1 MLNTSSTTW
10 TIEDGVLIQPQ
21 EESNTNIA
29 DTRVSYDMLNAP
41 DYFDDMLDT
50 AFEVNDTAFYLHFDD
65 MLQIILMTLH

>member
-1 MLNTSSTTW
+1 M
-10 TIEDGVLIQPQ
+10 GYF
-21 EESNTNIA
+21 TN
-29 DTRVSYDMLNAP
+29 MLNAP